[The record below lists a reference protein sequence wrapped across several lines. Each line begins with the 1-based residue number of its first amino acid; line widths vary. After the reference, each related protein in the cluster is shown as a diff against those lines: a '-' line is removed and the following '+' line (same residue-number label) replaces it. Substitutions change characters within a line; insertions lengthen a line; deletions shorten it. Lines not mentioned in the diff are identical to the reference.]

1 MHALDYSLIVLYLV
15 LLLTIGFVRRLGK
28 DSSVSKMILGGRML
42 TLPAFVASL
51 VSTWYGGILGVGEY
65 SYNYGLSNWLVFG
78 LPYYLAALLFAL
90 FLARRARQSQ
100 VLTIPDRLAQAYGDR
115 TAAAGSVIIFLMT
128 VPAAYVLMLGVL
140 AEQLFG
146 WPFWVGVLA
155 GSLLSVV
162 YVYLGGFNSVV
173 RTDLLQFGLMFAGF
187 AVLLITLITQY
198 GGYSYLMA
206 SLPETHLTW
215 HGGNSGWYLATWY
228 VIALATLIEP
238 AFYQRC
244 YAAKSGRIAR
254 SGIFISIGCW
264 AIFDFMTTSC
274 GLYARAILPDLADPI
289 SSYPALATAVL
300 PVGLLGLFILAIL
313 ATVMSTVDSYSFLA
327 ATTFGNDILRRFG
340 LIREEQINR
349 YTRLGLVIT
358 MVLAISL
365 ALFFKS
371 VVEIWYVFGSIGTP
385 ALLVPVLVAFL
396 GKQKPAGWVALVSI
410 GLGGGVSL
418 IWWLS
423 RYLSV
428 SGEYWFGIEPIFPG
442 LAVSLLWWLVFWLIV
457 SKSGGRSTTA
467 IC

>member
-1 MHALDYSLIVLYLV
+1 
-15 LLLTIGFVRRLGK
+15 
-28 DSSVSKMILGGRML
+28 
-42 TLPAFVASL
+42 
-51 VSTWYGGILGVGEY
+51 
-65 SYNYGLSNWLVFG
+65 
-78 LPYYLAALLFAL
+78 
-90 FLARRARQSQ
+90 
-100 VLTIPDRLAQAYGDR
+100 
-115 TAAAGSVIIFLMT
+115 MT

-228 VIALATLIEP
+228 
-238 AFYQRC
+238 
-244 YAAKSGRIAR
+244 
-254 SGIFISIGCW
+254 
-264 AIFDFMTTSC
+264 SC

-423 RYLSV
+423 RCLSV